1 MELWEC
7 GTKTWKEAVVRPVEG
22 RDFRYLT
29 SREFAF
35 PWKKWKDR
43 ADLYKLCLLD
53 EERILGLM
61 ALEDI
66 PGDKRIEIKLLAS
79 SKENRGAHKKLEG
92 ISGCLIAWA
101 CRLAVKKYAEE
112 ACVSLVPKTVLK
124 PYYIKQFGMLD
135 AGWHVFLEGRALLDL
150 LLKYK
155 V

>member
-7 GTKTWKEAVVRPVEG
+7 GTKSWKEAVVRPVEG

-101 CRLAVKKYAEE
+101 CRLAPSPTSTGRV
-112 ACVSLVPKTVLK
+112 AC
-124 PYYIKQFGMLD
+124 GMPSRSHSAATPSASAALS
-135 AGWHVFLEGRALLDL
+135 GRSR
-150 LLKYK
+150 
-155 V
+155 